1 MPVDDTAAAVIG
13 TKLDLLKED
22 IGRRLDDHRDDIR
35 SMRAEMAT
43 NYVHQGAYQA
53 EYGRMSDRIGNV
65 EADVVELRTSLAT
78 QFLDTHG
85 HIDRRFNEI
94 VEKVHEERL
103 SRRWVIGLVVSVV
116 LGLLASATAVAI
128 AVISGH

>member
-53 EYGRMSDRIGNV
+53 EYGRMTDRIANV
-65 EADVVELRTSLAT
+65 EADVIEIRTSLAA
-78 QFLDTHG
+78 QMVDLHG
-85 HIDRRFNEI
+85 HIDRKFAEMTI
-94 VEKVHEERL
+94 
-103 SRRWVIGLVVSVV
+103 SRRWVVGLVATVV
-116 LGLLASATAVAI
+116 LALLSSATAIAI
-128 AVISGH
+128 AVITGR